1 MTGEDNQMAC
11 LFRTSSISTSAA
23 IHKLTKRVILR
34 GAIVALALISLSR
47 APKAFATPSTTFWTP
62 MTEDCQPFGVVHLGI
77 DNYFRLAAPVAN
89 TNAAFPTDMTS
100 PTIGV
105 LPFKKFQMET
115 GVDYFA
121 NTPHPW
127 LFNAKACVPEGS
139 LFKNQPAFEIGAYD
153 AGKKFDLKADE
164 SRLDFD
170 VAYVVVGKTIPKVG
184 RVSAGP
190 YVGNHAALVSSDGKY
205 ENVGFMA
212 AFDHSF
218 VPVTGKDGSVEY
230 SKVVFAADYQSG
242 KNALGAA
249 GAGFYYYFTSDISL
263 LVGPTFFNDKDLNGS
278 WRLSTQLD
286 INLPKLNPARLL
298 RRAAK

>member
-1 MTGEDNQMAC
+1 MTRFLRP
-11 LFRTSSISTSAA
+11 LFISMTAGKTMTRSTLAT
-23 IHKLTKRVILR
+23 IIVILLGTTR
-34 GAIVALALISLSR
+34 SV
-47 APKAFATPSTTFWTP
+47 FATPSTTFWTP
-62 MTEDCQPFGVVHLGI
+62 MTQDIQPYGVLHLGI
-77 DNYFRLAAPVAN
+77 DNYFRLSTPVTN
-89 TNAAFPTDMTS
+89 TNGAFPTDMTA

-105 LPFKKFQMET
+105 LPFKRFQMET

-127 LFNAKACVPEGS
+127 LFNAKFGSPEGS
-139 LFKNQPAFEIGAYD
+139 FSKYQPALEIGVFM
-153 AGKKFDLKADE
+153 AGKKFDLKPGE
-164 SRLDFD
+164 SRLDYD
-170 VAYVVVGKTIPKVG
+170 VVYGVVGKTIPKVG

-190 YVGNHAALVSSDGKY
+190 YIGNHAALVSSDGRY
-205 ENVGFMA
+205 QNVGFMT

-230 SKVVFAADYQSG
+230 SKLVFAADYQSG

-249 GAGFYYYFTSDISL
+249 GGGLYYYFTSDISL

-286 INLPKLNPARLL
+286 INLPKLNPAKMLAKL
-298 RRAAK
+298 RSR